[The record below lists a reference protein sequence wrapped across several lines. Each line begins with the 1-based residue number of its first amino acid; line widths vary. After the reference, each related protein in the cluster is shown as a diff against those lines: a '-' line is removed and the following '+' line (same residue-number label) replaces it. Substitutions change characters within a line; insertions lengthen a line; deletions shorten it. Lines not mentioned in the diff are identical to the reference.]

1 MSIGMKRGTVYLEPH
16 QTEWERAAE
25 ETIRTLKNIL
35 GNSAADIQHIGSTS
49 IRTISAKPIIDIA
62 VAVND
67 YELILSKRDVLENA
81 DIIFRFD
88 ERPEQL
94 LFVMGDFEKD
104 TRSHH
109 IHVVI
114 YGSDEWN
121 NYINFR
127 DYLNSNIK
135 AAREYEAVKLKLAEQ
150 YPDDR
155 IAYTDGKKDII
166 DRLFAEARVWKIESS
181 KDFHDAVLSHQE
193 PICPACGKGRI
204 ICPQGKIKKPHYFE
218 CSNNCGWHMNV
229 DYKDCLVE

>member
-16 QTEWERAAE
+16 QSEWERSAE

-35 GNSAADIQHIGSTS
+35 GSVAVDIQHIGSTS
-49 IRTISAKPIIDIA
+49 IKTISAKPIIDIA

-67 YELILSKRDVLENA
+67 YEPILRKRNVLEKA

-109 IHVVI
+109 IHVVL
-114 YGSDEWN
+114 YDSDEWN

-127 DYLNSNIK
+127 GYLNSNSE
-135 AAREYEAVKLKLAEQ
+135 AAGEYEAVKIRLAEQ

-155 IAYTDGKKDII
+155 IAYTEGKQEVIY
-166 DRLFAEARVWKIESS
+166 RLLEEARVWKS
-181 KDFHDAVLSHQE
+181 KQLSE
-193 PICPACGKGRI
+193 
-204 ICPQGKIKKPHYFE
+204 
-218 CSNNCGWHMNV
+218 
-229 DYKDCLVE
+229 

>member
-16 QTEWERAAE
+16 QSEWERAAE
-25 ETIRTLKNIL
+25 ETISTLKNIL
-35 GNSAADIQHIGSTS
+35 GSIAADIQHIGSTS

-67 YELILSKRDVLENA
+67 YELILSKRDVIEKA
-81 DIIFRFD
+81 DIVFRFD

-94 LFVMGDFEKD
+94 LFVMGDFKKD

-109 IHVVI
+109 IHVVL

-127 DYLNSNIK
+127 DYLNSNIE
-135 AAREYEAVKLKLAEQ
+135 AAREYEAVKLRLSEQ

-155 IAYTDGKKDII
+155 IAYTDGKQEVINK
-166 DRLFAEARVWKIESS
+166 LLEEARIWKS
-181 KDFHDAVLSHQE
+181 KQLSE
-193 PICPACGKGRI
+193 
-204 ICPQGKIKKPHYFE
+204 
-218 CSNNCGWHMNV
+218 
-229 DYKDCLVE
+229 

>member
-1 MSIGMKRGTVYLEPH
+1 MKRGTVYLEPH
-16 QTEWERAAE
+16 QVEWERTAE
-25 ETIRTLKNIL
+25 ETIQTLKRIL
-35 GNSAADIQHIGSTS
+35 GSVAVDIQHIGSTS

-109 IHVVI
+109 IHVVL

-127 DYLNSNIK
+127 DYLNSNME
-135 AAREYEAVKLKLAEQ
+135 AAREYEAVKLRLAEQ

-155 IAYTDGKKDII
+155 IAYTDGKQEVI
-166 DRLFAEARVWKIESS
+166 DKLLAEARVWKS
-181 KDFHDAVLSHQE
+181 KQL
-193 PICPACGKGRI
+193 
-204 ICPQGKIKKPHYFE
+204 FE
-218 CSNNCGWHMNV
+218 
-229 DYKDCLVE
+229 

>member
-1 MSIGMKRGTVYLEPH
+1 MKRGTVYLEPH
-16 QTEWERAAE
+16 QSEWERSAE

-35 GNSAADIQHIGSTS
+35 GSVAVDIQHIGSTS
-49 IRTISAKPIIDIA
+49 IKTISAKPIIDIA

-67 YELILSKRDVLENA
+67 YEPILRKRNVLEKA

-109 IHVVI
+109 IHVVL
-114 YGSDEWN
+114 YDSDEWN

-127 DYLNSNIK
+127 GYLNSNSE
-135 AAREYEAVKLKLAEQ
+135 AAGEYEAVKIRLAEQ

-155 IAYTDGKKDII
+155 IAYTDGKQEVI
-166 DRLFAEARVWKIESS
+166 DKLLAEARVWKSNQ
-181 KDFHDAVLSHQE
+181 LSE
-193 PICPACGKGRI
+193 
-204 ICPQGKIKKPHYFE
+204 
-218 CSNNCGWHMNV
+218 
-229 DYKDCLVE
+229 

>member
-1 MSIGMKRGTVYLEPH
+1 MKRGTVYLEPH
-16 QTEWERAAE
+16 QSEWERSAE

-35 GNSAADIQHIGSTS
+35 GSVAVDIQHIGSTS
-49 IRTISAKPIIDIA
+49 IKTISAKPIIDIA

-67 YELILSKRDVLENA
+67 YELILSKRDVLEKAN
-81 DIIFRFD
+81 IVFRFD
-88 ERPEQL
+88 ERPDQL

-109 IHVVI
+109 IHVVLF
-114 YGSDEWN
+114 GSDEWN

-135 AAREYEAVKLKLAEQ
+135 AAREYKTTKLRLAEQ

-166 DRLFAEARVWKIESS
+166 DRLLAEARVWKIESS
-181 KDFHDAVLSHQE
+181 KDFYDAVLSHQE

>member
-1 MSIGMKRGTVYLEPH
+1 MKRGTVYLEPH
-16 QTEWERAAE
+16 QSEWERSAE

-35 GNSAADIQHIGSTS
+35 GSVAVDIQHIGSTS
-49 IRTISAKPIIDIA
+49 IKTISAKPIIDIA

-67 YELILSKRDVLENA
+67 YEPILRKRNVLEKA

-94 LFVMGDFEKD
+94 LFVIGDFEKD

-127 DYLNSNIK
+127 DYLNSNTK
-135 AAREYEAVKLKLAEQ
+135 AAKEYEAVKIRLAEQ
-150 YPDDR
+150 YPDGR
-155 IAYTDGKKDII
+155 IAYTDGKQEVI
-166 DRLFAEARVWKIESS
+166 DRLLEKARVWKS
-181 KDFHDAVLSHQE
+181 KQLSE
-193 PICPACGKGRI
+193 
-204 ICPQGKIKKPHYFE
+204 
-218 CSNNCGWHMNV
+218 
-229 DYKDCLVE
+229 

>member
-1 MSIGMKRGTVYLEPH
+1 MKRGTVYLEPH
-16 QTEWERAAE
+16 QAEWERAAE
-25 ETIRTLKNIL
+25 ETISTIKSIL
-35 GNSAADIQHIGSTS
+35 GSIAADIQHIGSTS

-67 YELILSKRDVLENA
+67 YEPILRKRNVLEKA

-94 LFVMGDFEKD
+94 LFVMGDFAKD

-109 IHVVI
+109 IHVVL

-127 DYLNSNIK
+127 DYLNSNTE
-135 AAREYEAVKLKLAEQ
+135 AAREYEAVKLSLAEQ

-155 IAYTDGKKDII
+155 ISYTDGKQEVI
-166 DRLFAEARVWKIESS
+166 DKLLAEARVWKSNQ
-181 KDFHDAVLSHQE
+181 LSE
-193 PICPACGKGRI
+193 
-204 ICPQGKIKKPHYFE
+204 
-218 CSNNCGWHMNV
+218 
-229 DYKDCLVE
+229 

>member
-1 MSIGMKRGTVYLEPH
+1 MKRGTVYLEPH
-16 QTEWERAAE
+16 QKEWEIAAE
-25 ETIRTLKNIL
+25 ETIRTFKGIL
-35 GNSAADIQHIGSTS
+35 GDIAADIQHIGSTS
-49 IRTISAKPIIDIA
+49 IKAIKAKPIIDIA

-67 YELILSKRDVLENA
+67 FEAVLQKRAELEKADV
-81 DIIFRFD
+81 IFRFD

-109 IHVVI
+109 IHVVL

-127 DYLNSNIK
+127 DYLNTHIA
-135 AAREYEAVKLKLAEQ
+135 AAREYETTKLRLAEQ

-166 DRLFAEARVWKIESS
+166 DRLLAEARVWKIESS

-193 PICPACGKGRI
+193 PICPACCKGRI

>member
-35 GNSAADIQHIGSTS
+35 GNSAADIQHIGSNS

-155 IAYTDGKKDII
+155 IAYTDGKQEVI
-166 DRLFAEARVWKIESS
+166 DKLLAEALVWKS
-181 KDFHDAVLSHQE
+181 KQLS
-193 PICPACGKGRI
+193 K
-204 ICPQGKIKKPHYFE
+204 
-218 CSNNCGWHMNV
+218 
-229 DYKDCLVE
+229 

>member
-1 MSIGMKRGTVYLEPH
+1 MKRGTVYLEPH
-16 QTEWERAAE
+16 QSEWERSAE

-35 GNSAADIQHIGSTS
+35 GSVAVDIQHIGSTS
-49 IRTISAKPIIDIA
+49 IKTISAKPIIDIA

-67 YELILSKRDVLENA
+67 YEPILRKRNVLEKA

-109 IHVVI
+109 IHVVL
-114 YGSDEWN
+114 YDSDEWN

-127 DYLNSNIK
+127 GYLNSNSE
-135 AAREYEAVKLKLAEQ
+135 AAGEYEAVKIRLAEQ

-155 IAYTDGKKDII
+155 IAYTDGKQEVI
-166 DRLFAEARVWKIESS
+166 DKLLEEARVWKS
-181 KDFHDAVLSHQE
+181 KQLSE
-193 PICPACGKGRI
+193 
-204 ICPQGKIKKPHYFE
+204 
-218 CSNNCGWHMNV
+218 
-229 DYKDCLVE
+229 

>member
-1 MSIGMKRGTVYLEPH
+1 MKRGTVYLEPH
-16 QTEWERAAE
+16 QEEWERAAE

-49 IRTISAKPIIDIA
+49 IRTIKAKPIIDIA

-67 YELILSKRDVLENA
+67 FEAVLQKRAELEKADV
-81 DIIFRFD
+81 IFRFD

-109 IHVVI
+109 IHVVL

-127 DYLNSNIK
+127 DYLNSNTE
-135 AAREYEAVKLKLAEQ
+135 AAREYEAVKLSLAEQ

-155 IAYTDGKKDII
+155 IAYTDGKQEVI
-166 DRLFAEARVWKIESS
+166 DRLLVEARVWKIKQLS
-181 KDFHDAVLSHQE
+181 K
-193 PICPACGKGRI
+193 
-204 ICPQGKIKKPHYFE
+204 
-218 CSNNCGWHMNV
+218 
-229 DYKDCLVE
+229 